1 MESDQRRVISLLVDN
16 QSGVLARVSSL
27 FCRRGFNIDSLTVSA
42 TNDPA
47 VSRIT
52 VTITS
57 DEKALQQLVL
67 QTERLEV
74 TRQVFVLDSEKSA
87 GAGAAAAQG
96 GIGRAQ
102 PHRAAGDRLHLQGK
116 DH

>member
-1 MESDQRRVISLLVDN
+1 MESKRRVISLLVDN
-16 QSGVLARVSSL
+16 QSGVLARVSNL

-42 TNDPA
+42 TNDPT

-52 VTITS
+52 VAVSGT
-57 DEKALQQLVL
+57 EKELNQLIL

-74 TRQVFVLDSEKSA
+74 TRA

-96 GIGRAQ
+96 RRRCPQ
-102 PHRAAGDRLHLQGK
+102 PRGAAGGGQHLQGQ
-116 DH
+116 DHRPVPGQHGL